1 MASSYTTNKVLEK
14 PANGDYVDLW
24 NIPVN
29 GDMDIID
36 QAFGGTTSLNATG
49 GSATLTDTQYRS
61 LIISISGAMSGNVVY
76 TIPSGKGGS
85 WIVYTNTTDSSG
97 GPYTVTFQSG
107 GGGDSVVTPRG
118 YIATIYSDG
127 TNVRFADNRP
137 ITPVAN
143 SVDTAAI
150 QNGAVTYAKIDTAA
164 IATASDFRANT
175 ASHLLDTTGTWASAT
190 FVTLTDAS
198 SIAVDMSTGYNF
210 TVTLAGN
217 RTLAN
222 PTNTKVGQTG
232 IILVNQDGTGSRTL
246 AFGSAYKFANGT
258 APTISSTA
266 NSVNALSYCVVTSS
280 FIVVTALT
288 GVA

>member
-1 MASSYTTNKVLEK
+1 M
-14 PANGDYVDLW
+14 
-24 NIPVN
+24 
-29 GDMDIID
+29 
-36 QAFGGTTSLNATG
+36 
-49 GSATLTDTQYRS
+49 
-61 LIISISGAMSGNVVY
+61 VY
-76 TIPSGKGGS
+76 TIPSGKGGT
-85 WIVYTNTTDSSG
+85 WVVTVGTTDSSG
-97 GPYTVTFQSG
+97 GPWTVTFASG
-107 GGGDSVVTPRG
+107 GGGTSVVTPRG
-118 YIATIYSDG
+118 YVATIYSDG
-127 TNVRFADNRP
+127 TNISFADNRP
-137 ITPVAN
+137 ITPAAN

-150 QNGAVTYAKIDTAA
+150 QNGAVTYAKIDTAS

-175 ASHLLDTTGTWASAT
+175 ASHLLDTTGTWASAA

-217 RTLAN
+217 RTLSN

-246 AFGSAYKFANGT
+246 SFGSAYKFANGT
-258 APTISSTA
+258 APTISSGA

-280 FIVVTALT
+280 FVIVTALT